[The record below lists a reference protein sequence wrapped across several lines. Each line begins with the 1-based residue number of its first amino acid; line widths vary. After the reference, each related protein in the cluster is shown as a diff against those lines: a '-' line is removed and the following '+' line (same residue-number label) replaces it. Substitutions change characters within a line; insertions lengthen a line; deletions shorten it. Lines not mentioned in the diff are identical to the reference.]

1 MMAAKNLFELK
12 MDWQT
17 VARRLFP
24 QGHDIVLH
32 GDLLVGTGRSGT
44 QDFAVTGTANH
55 AEVGVEITLGMARK
69 VLDTVTLHPRRP
81 ILFLTDTQGQRLRHR
96 EELLGLNGYMAH
108 LGKCVEVAR
117 ARGHRIIGLVY
128 DQALSGGFIAS
139 AMGADICGA
148 LPDAQIHV
156 MGLAAM
162 ARVTRLP
169 EEKLEALSETSPVF
183 GPGAANYVK
192 MGAIDALWHGDLAG
206 SLQAALA
213 AADGRD
219 RRSELGLQR
228 GGRTLAY
235 PVTQRVAT
243 DE

>member
-1 MMAAKNLFELK
+1 MVAKSFSELT
-12 MDWQT
+12 MDWQA
-17 VARRLFP
+17 VAERLFP
-24 QGHDIVLH
+24 QGHDIVLE
-32 GDLLVGTGRSGT
+32 GDLLMGSGRCGA

-69 VLDTVTLHPRRP
+69 VLHTVKTHPRRP

-96 EELLGLNGYMAH
+96 DELLGLNSYMAH

-117 ARGHRIIGLVY
+117 AHGHRIIGLVY

-139 AMGADICGA
+139 AMSADICGA

-169 EEKLEALSETSPVF
+169 EEKLRALSQASPVF
-183 GPGAANYVK
+183 GPGADNYVK
-192 MGAIDALWHGDLAG
+192 MGAIDSLWYGDLAA
-206 SLQAALA
+206 SLQGALA
-213 AADGRD
+213 DADGRD

-228 GGRTLAY
+228 GGRSLAY
-235 PVTQRVAT
+235 PAAQRVAG
-243 DE
+243 DA

>member
-1 MMAAKNLFELK
+1 MLAKSCREPM

-17 VARRLFP
+17 VAARLFP
-24 QGHDIVLH
+24 QGHDIVLD
-32 GDLLVGTGRSGT
+32 GDLLSGSGRCGA

-55 AEVGVEITLGMARK
+55 AEVGVEITLAMARK
-69 VLDTVTLHPRRP
+69 VLDTIKTHPGRP

-96 EELLGLNGYMAH
+96 DELLGLNGYMAH

-117 ARGHRIIGLVY
+117 AHGHRIVGLVY

-148 LPDAQIHV
+148 LPDAQIRV

-169 EEKLEALSETSPVF
+169 EEKLRELSQTSPVF
-183 GPGAANYVK
+183 GPGADNYVK
-192 MGAIDALWHGDLAG
+192 MGAIDALWYGDLAA

-213 AADGRD
+213 DADGRD
-219 RRSELGLQR
+219 RRSELGFKR
-228 GGRTLAY
+228 GGRNLAY
-235 PVTQRVAT
+235 PVAQRVAG
-243 DE
+243 DA